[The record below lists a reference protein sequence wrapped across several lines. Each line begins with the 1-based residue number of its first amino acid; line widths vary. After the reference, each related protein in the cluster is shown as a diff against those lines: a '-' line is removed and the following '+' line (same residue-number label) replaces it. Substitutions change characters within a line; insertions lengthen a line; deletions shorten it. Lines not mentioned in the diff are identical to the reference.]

1 MNNVEII
8 DIDGNKVKVSGIYYI
23 STNNNY
29 YFIYTKGEKDND
41 SHVIFYIVKILQE
54 VTNSAQVPTPT
65 GYLIGLK
72 INDDNEYDMVKKD
85 IASIIND
92 KENSTKSV
100 RYLELSMLNNL
111 KIKDN
116 RTFKLGI
123 ETYNKIFNNTINNV
137 NDNTNVV
144 DTTNNTI
151 MVEDNNYDELIK
163 ENDSLKQQINEL
175 NKKIQIIKDI
185 VN

>member
-1 MNNVEII
+1 MNNIEII

-23 STNNNY
+23 SNNNY

-54 VTNSAQVPTPT
+54 VVNGEQGPTPT

-72 INDDNEYDMVKKD
+72 INDDNEYNMVKKD
-85 IASIIND
+85 IAHVISD
-92 KENSTKSV
+92 KENNTESV

-123 ETYNKIFNNTINNV
+123 ETYNKIFKTTNTGNNV
-137 NDNTNVV
+137 SVV
-144 DTTNNTI
+144 NEN
-151 MVEDNNYDELIK
+151 NNYEELLK
-163 ENDSLKQQINEL
+163 ENENLKNIIAEL
-175 NKKIQIIKDI
+175 NKKL
-185 VN
+185 N